1 MRLVTKAVLVAAIA
15 VILPGTALAQSLT
28 GTVRDASGGVL
39 PGVTVEAA
47 SPALIER
54 TRSTVSDG
62 TGQYRIIDLQPGAYQ
77 VTFTLP
83 GFSTVVREGVNLS
96 GDVVVTINADMRVG
110 GVTETITVTGETPTV
125 DVQTSTVRQQVLT
138 DDVIQA
144 LPASRGYGNLLAVV
158 PSIQTTGADN
168 VGGNPNMSFF
178 TAMGGR
184 SNEGTVQIDGMNVGS
199 AFNGGGVAGFGY
211 DMVTAQEVQLT
222 VTGGLGEV
230 DRGGPAFN
238 MIPRTGGNTFS
249 GTAFASYAGEWA
261 QSDNLTPELEA
272 LGLAGVP
279 GLIKSWDTNGALGGP
294 IFQDRLW
301 FFGNVRTFGN
311 HTNRVNIGWNA
322 AAGDPTRWD
331 YEPDFTKSV
340 RQAQNKKIG
349 AIRLTAQATPRNKV
363 GFYFDY
369 QRQCDGSSYTSGG
382 EWCRGR
388 GDDWTALG
396 NAGGFGSVSP
406 ESADGWDDRE
416 KIVQANWTSPATNQ
430 LLLEAGFSSF
440 NSRWGG
446 QVPGGQ
452 ITDLI
457 QVTQFTQSAVTQVP
471 VAGFSY
477 RGFGDSTTND
487 QQHNVWR
494 ASAAYVTGSH
504 NFKVGYQAAYQVI
517 HFEQLSGDSFMTY
530 NFFGDPNDP
539 AGFKQVNYRLPLYQS
554 NRTRY
559 DALYV
564 QDQWTVD
571 RLTLQGGLRYEHAS
585 SWGPAGEN
593 GIHTGHPYES
603 FIPGF
608 AYDRTQGV
616 EGFND
621 WSPRFGA
628 AYDLFGD
635 GKTSLK
641 MHWSHYLQSA
651 SNDGIYTS
659 SNPSYTYQW
668 NTSRTWFDSDGDH
681 VVDCDPANPATQ
693 IGVDFCGP
701 WSNQNFGQVF
711 SSTTV
716 DPALLSGTQ
725 NRPYDTQIG
734 VSIQQ
739 EILPRLSVELGY
751 NRRAWGNFQVVDNR
765 AVGPEDYDIV
775 TLTAPV
781 DPRFPDGISG
791 QPYSFYVIKEAKFG
805 QEDNFQTYSD
815 NYGSRTDYWHGVD
828 LTVNARLQNS
838 LTLQAGTNTGRGVRD
853 LCEVEQRL
861 PETVGGRI
869 DACEVTENW
878 LTTFRGL
885 ATYVIPKADVLVSAV
900 FRSNPNTSPS
910 GDPASTGAS
919 LGATIQVTSAE
930 VQAAIG
936 RPLPGGSNSRQVNL
950 VLPNTLYG
958 DRLNAMDMRFG
969 KILRFGGTRFNIGV
983 DLYNIFNANTA
994 TGYNQGYFVAD
1005 PTTWLAPTGVLNPRF
1020 ARFNVTIDY

>member
-1 MRLVTKAVLVAAIA
+1 MRQLAKVALFAAIVLIPSLA
-15 VILPGTALAQSLT
+15 HAQALA
-28 GTVRDASGGVL
+28 GTIRDASGGVL

-47 SPALIER
+47 SSVLIEKVR
-54 TRSTVSDG
+54 TTVSDG
-62 TGQYRIIDLQPGAYQ
+62 TGQYRLTNLLPGTYS

-83 GFSTVVREGVNLS
+83 GFATVQRTDVLVS
-96 GDVVVTINADMRVG
+96 GNAVITINADLRVG
-110 GVTETITVTGETPTV
+110 GIQETITVTGETPVV

-138 DDVIQA
+138 DDVIKA
-144 LPASRGYGNLLAVV
+144 LPASRGYGNLLAMV
-158 PSIQTTGADN
+158 PAIQTTGANN

-238 MIPRTGGNTFS
+238 MIPRTGGNSFA

-261 QSDNLTPELEA
+261 QSSNLTPELQQA
-272 LGLAGVP
+272 GLIGVP
-279 GLIKSWDTNGALGGP
+279 GLIKSWDTNYSLGGP
-294 IFQDRLW
+294 VVRDRLW

-322 AAGDPTRWD
+322 AAGDPSRWD
-331 YEPDFTKSV
+331 YEPDFTKDV
-340 RQAQNKKIG
+340 RLAQNKRVA
-349 AIRLTAQATPRNKV
+349 AIRLTGQVTPRNKL
-363 GFYFDY
+363 GFYMDY
-369 QRQCDGSSYTSGG
+369 QRQCDGSSYTQDGQ
-382 EWCRGR
+382 WCRQR
-388 GDDWTALG
+388 GEDWTALG

-406 ESADGWDDRE
+406 ESADAWDDRE
-416 KIVQANWTSPATNQ
+416 KIVQANWSSPATNQ
-430 LLLEAGFSSF
+430 LLLEAGVSSF

-452 ITDLI
+452 ITDLT
-457 QVTQFTQSAVTQVP
+457 QVTQFVTAGTGVP

-494 ASAAYVTGSH
+494 ASLSYVTGSH
-504 NFKVGYQAAYQVI
+504 NFKVGYQAAFQVI
-517 HFEQLSGDSFMTY
+517 HFEQLSGDSFQTY
-530 NFFGDPNDP
+530 NFFGAPSP
-539 AGFKQVNYRLPLYQS
+539 AGFKQVNYRLPLFQG

-559 DALYV
+559 DAFYV

-585 SWGPAGEN
+585 SWGPEGEN

-608 AYDRTQGV
+608 TYGRTQGV

-621 WSPRFGA
+621 ISPRFGA
-628 AYDLFGD
+628 AYDVFGT

-651 SNDGIYTS
+651 SNDGIFTS

-668 NTSRTWFDSDGDH
+668 NTARTWFDTNGNY
-681 VVDCDPANPATQ
+681 VVDCDPANSGNSFGA
-693 IGVDFCGP
+693 DFCGP
-701 WSNQNFGQVF
+701 WDNQNFGKVF
-711 SSTTV
+711 SPTTI
-716 DPALLSGTQ
+716 DPNLLTGYG
-725 NRPYDTQIG
+725 NRPYDWQIG
-734 VSIQQ
+734 VSVQQ
-739 EILPRLSVELGY
+739 EIIPRLSVEVGY
-751 NRRAWGNFQVVDNR
+751 NRRNWGNFQVTDNR
-765 AVGPEDYDIV
+765 AVGPDDYDVV
-775 TLTAPV
+775 TLNAPT
-781 DPRFPDGISG
+781 DSRFPAGVSG
-791 QPYSFYVIKEAKFG
+791 QPYSFLVIKENKFG
-805 QEDNFQTYSD
+805 QADNYLTYSD
-815 NYGSRTDYWHGVD
+815 DYASRTDYWHGVD
-828 LTVNARLQNS
+828 VNFNARLENG
-838 LTLQAGTNTGRGVRD
+838 LTLQAGTNSGRGVRNS
-853 LCEVEQRL
+853 CELEKLL

-869 DACEVTENW
+869 DACDVTELW

-885 ATYVIPKADVLVSAV
+885 ATYVVPKIDVMVSAV
-900 FRSNPNTSPS
+900 MRSNPNTAPA
-910 GDPASTGAS
+910 GTPASTGGS
-919 LGATIQVTSAE
+919 LGATVQVTSAQ
-930 VQAAIG
+930 VLAAIG
-936 RPLPGGSNSRQVNL
+936 RPLPGGSNSRQVNIL
-950 VLPNTLYG
+950 LPNQLYG

-969 KILRFGGTRFNIGV
+969 KIFRFGAIRANVGV

-994 TGYNQGYFVAD
+994 TGYNQGYEVAN
-1005 PTTWLAPTGVLNPRF
+1005 PSNWLTPSGVLDPRF